1 MAKITFRKFT
11 PEDAQAFKDLNI
23 EWLSTYFVVE
33 AIDELVLG
41 QPQKEIIN
49 RGGHIFMA
57 EENEKVIG
65 TFAFLKKSDRVYEF
79 SKMAIVPTQR
89 GKGYGTSMLQF
100 ALRYAEQHHWE
111 KIVLYSSTKLKNAL
125 HIYRKFGFIEVPL
138 ESNTRYS
145 RSDIKMVLL
154 V

>member
-138 ESNTRYS
+138 ESNTRYC
-145 RSDIKMVLL
+145 RSDIKMVLS

>member
-79 SKMAIVPTQR
+79 SKMAIDPTQR

>member
-49 RGGHIFMA
+49 RGGYIFMA

-79 SKMAIVPTQR
+79 SKMAIDPTQR

-111 KIVLYSSTKLKNAL
+111 KIVLYSSTKLK
-125 HIYRKFGFIEVPL
+125 
-138 ESNTRYS
+138 
-145 RSDIKMVLL
+145 
-154 V
+154 

>member
-49 RGGHIFMA
+49 RGGYIFMA

>member
-49 RGGHIFMA
+49 RGGYIFMA

-79 SKMAIVPTQR
+79 SKMAIDPTQR

>member
-79 SKMAIVPTQR
+79 SKMAIDPTQR

-138 ESNTRYS
+138 ESNTRYC
-145 RSDIKMVLL
+145 RSDIKMVLS